1 MYILALWAFCAGVY
15 AILLYITTGIRDA
28 PFRHLPPKYLGKFSY
43 ANKDGTI
50 VTPTTQPKLM
60 PWVKSIMCPSN
71 ADDNTCVP
79 TGTASS
85 RNPIGYIERACNTLC
100 TNS

>member
-1 MYILALWAFCAGVY
+1 
-15 AILLYITTGIRDA
+15 
-28 PFRHLPPKYLGKFSY
+28 
-43 ANKDGTI
+43 
-50 VTPTTQPKLM
+50 M

-79 TGTASS
+79 VGTASS
-85 RNPIGYIERACNTLC
+85 SNPIGYIERACNTLC